1 MNFVVFTKLSFIA
14 IFLRFLF
21 ESDQVSIKF
30 MQYQSGF
37 AHVADIVLL
46 SLTLGHDNSGVFSSP
61 AGAAVDQSTEADAV
75 DSKSTTIAADLDAAG
90 QSDSSGSVEMA
101 QEAVELNEVAAEEA
115 GEADETAATAVE
127 VAPTQSAVADVDDS
141 ISSDHEVEQLMKLP
155 ETVTEFVSKEGVKV
169 YLVGTAHFSVES
181 QEDVAKVSRFPK
193 TRFKK

>member
-1 MNFVVFTKLSFIA
+1 
-14 IFLRFLF
+14 
-21 ESDQVSIKF
+21 

-46 SLTLGHDNSGVFSSP
+46 SLTLGHDNSGVFNSP

-75 DSKSTTIAADLDAAG
+75 DANAVDADDSKSTTIAADLDAAG

-127 VAPTQSAVADVDDS
+127 VAPTQSAAADVDDS